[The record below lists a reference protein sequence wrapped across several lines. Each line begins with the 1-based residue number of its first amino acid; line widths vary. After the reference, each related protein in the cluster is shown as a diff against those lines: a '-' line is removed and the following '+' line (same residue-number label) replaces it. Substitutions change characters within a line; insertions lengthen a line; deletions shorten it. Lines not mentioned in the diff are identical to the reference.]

1 MYFGLHPPC
10 WELHAGL
17 ESISFPHRLS
27 YYSSLII
34 FYTSTSLN
42 SWGGYFFVCEN
53 SRFKSF
59 GHPML
64 LHSILGT
71 TFLCNVLG
79 TQNDT
84 FPACFVWAKS
94 KARVNLWHSSYGP
107 HLIFQ
112 KFALRDKDL
121 SNGFSDSEK
130 QYYALDQALYKKWV
144 FQILRKRSFI
154 NHVDSL
160 GV

>member
-1 MYFGLHPPC
+1 MYLGLHPPC
-10 WELHAGL
+10 WELHAGR

-64 LHSILGT
+64 LHSTRYYIPLQ
-71 TFLCNVLG
+71 CSWYPKWH
-79 TQNDT
+79 
-84 FPACFVWAKS
+84 FPCLLALFERNQK
-94 KARVNLWHSSYGP
+94 P
-107 HLIFQ
+107 ELIFDTYLMAPTWFF
-112 KFALRDKDL
+112 KNLLFATKISQMD
-121 SNGFSDSEK
+121 
-130 QYYALDQALYKKWV
+130 
-144 FQILRKRSFI
+144 FQIQKNNI
-154 NHVDSL
+154 MH
-160 GV
+160 

>member
-1 MYFGLHPPC
+1 MKLTSLKLSKRQKHNVLKVSIASISDILWLKKDRICLEKIWTQKKFAKQILLSPWRSMYLGLHPPC

-64 LHSILGT
+64 LHSTRYYIPLQCSWYPKWH
-71 TFLCNVLG
+71 FPCLLCLSEI
-79 TQNDT
+79 
-84 FPACFVWAKS
+84 KS
-94 KARVNLWHSSYGP
+94 PS
-107 HLIFQ
+107 
-112 KFALRDKDL
+112 
-121 SNGFSDSEK
+121 
-130 QYYALDQALYKKWV
+130 
-144 FQILRKRSFI
+144 
-154 NHVDSL
+154 
-160 GV
+160 